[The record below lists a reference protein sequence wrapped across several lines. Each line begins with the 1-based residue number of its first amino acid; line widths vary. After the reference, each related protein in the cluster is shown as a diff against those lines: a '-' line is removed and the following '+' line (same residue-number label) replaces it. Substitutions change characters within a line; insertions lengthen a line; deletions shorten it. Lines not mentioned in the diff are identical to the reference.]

1 MALNPHSPIVTCLFT
16 YMSICVCTTC
26 MPDVCG
32 RQKKVSHFLELE
44 LWMIVSYHVGR
55 WEPNPGS
62 LQVSKGSQLLS
73 RLQPLYLYPLN
84 AGIIGV
90 HPFIWHLG
98 F

>member
-1 MALNPHSPIVTCLFT
+1 
-16 YMSICVCTTC
+16 

-32 RQKKVSHFLELE
+32 GQKKVLDSLELE
-44 LWMIVSYHVGR
+44 LWVIVSYHVGR

-73 RLQPLYLYPLN
+73 RLQPLCLYPLN
-84 AGIIGV
+84 AGIVGV
-90 HPFIWHLG
+90 HHFIWHLG